1 MPPRPSAFAVLPG
14 LIALLLLASLFGLVS
29 GPAALGF
36 KALWSGDSAAELILW
51 QLRAPRVLLAGL
63 IGAALALSG
72 AAMQGLCR
80 NPLADPSIIGVTSGA
95 SLGASV
101 VIALAGLAGLGGA
114 LAGLSLLVAGAF
126 AGGLAASILVY
137 RLASTAQGVS
147 VLSMLLAGLAIGALA
162 GAINSGLAYL
172 VDNEAL
178 RRISLWQMGS
188 LGGANWTRVMVAALL
203 VGPALLCL
211 PREAPALNAL
221 LLGESEARHLGV
233 DVQALKRRLITL
245 VALAVAAAVALGGV
259 IAFVGL
265 LVPHLLRLR
274 LGPDHRLLLPATALA
289 GAALLVLADAL
300 ARVLLAPAE
309 LPIGILTALLGAPL
323 FLSLL
328 RQRRLYLPA

>member
-1 MPPRPSAFAVLPG
+1 MPSRLPPYAVLPW
-14 LIALLLLASLFGLVS
+14 LCALLLLAGLFGLAS
-29 GPAALGF
+29 GPAPLAWQL
-36 KALWSGDSAAELILW
+36 LWNGDAAAELILW

-95 SLGASV
+95 SLGASL
-101 VIALAGLAGLGGA
+101 VIALSGLIGLGGA
-114 LAGLSLLVAGAF
+114 LAGLSLLVGGAF
-126 AGGLAASILVY
+126 AGGLLASLLVY
-137 RLASTAQGVS
+137 RLASTPQGVS

-188 LGGANWTRVMVAALL
+188 LGGANWTRVAVAAVL
-203 VGPALLCL
+203 VGPALLWL
-211 PREAPALNAL
+211 PRDAPALNAL

-233 DVQALKRRLITL
+233 DVTALKRRLILL

-265 LVPHLLRLR
+265 LVPHLLRLW

-289 GAALLVLADAL
+289 GAALLILADAL
-300 ARVLLAPAE
+300 SRVLLAPAE